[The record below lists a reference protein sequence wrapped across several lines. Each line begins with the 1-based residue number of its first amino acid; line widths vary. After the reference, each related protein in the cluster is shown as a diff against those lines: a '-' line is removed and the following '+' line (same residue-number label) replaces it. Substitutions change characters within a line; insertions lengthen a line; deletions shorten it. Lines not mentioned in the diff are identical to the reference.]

1 MMLSEEAGETP
12 SSDLLVERAA
22 ELDVLSIGI
31 PTSTPV
37 MEITYDGGPGLVP
50 RQTSDYSGRAEPS
63 LIRPFPFHRPS
74 RKSLDRAAMSRW
86 RTRLARL
93 RASGAIACAEARRR
107 NPSATHRF
115 Q

>member
-63 LIRPFPFHRPS
+63 LIRPFRAVSVSSPLPKKSRPGS
-74 RKSLDRAAMSRW
+74 DV
-86 RTRLARL
+86 
-93 RASGAIACAEARRR
+93 
-107 NPSATHRF
+107 
-115 Q
+115 

>member
-37 MEITYDGGPGLVP
+37 MEITYGGSPGLVP
-50 RQTSDYSGRAEPS
+50 RQQSNYTGKGSKGSEPLEFEIS
-63 LIRPFPFHRPS
+63 
-74 RKSLDRAAMSRW
+74 AMSSFLKFR
-86 RTRLARL
+86 RL
-93 RASGAIACAEARRR
+93 
-107 NPSATHRF
+107 
-115 Q
+115 